1 MRVPIRHVTHHKP
14 APSGGN
20 RPVSLSKWGNT
31 PSRTCTELQ
40 APSVQAD
47 TLRHMQSP
55 IAVGRGSTRHQ
66 QTAVT
71 MLARCRCRES
81 RTCSSI
87 DRQPSQPG
95 AASPA
100 TPSGRAFGCV
110 RLVVQANQA
119 TLEPATDCIQPH
131 VHVSTCC
138 GNSSAAA
145 AALSRVSTSCNRR
158 TYINAGCT
166 TACTHH

>member
-1 MRVPIRHVTHHKP
+1 MLHTTNQLDREVTGP
-14 APSGGN
+14 CPCRSGAILHPGRARSN
-20 RPVSLSKWGNT
+20 KRPPCRQTHSAICSRLSPN
-31 PSRTCTELQ
+31 
-40 APSVQAD
+40 
-47 TLRHMQSP
+47 
-55 IAVGRGSTRHQ
+55 AVGRGSTRHQ

-87 DRQPSQPG
+87 DRRPSQPD

-138 GNSSAAA
+138 G
-145 AALSRVSTSCNRR
+145 SCCR
-158 TYINAGCT
+158 CFVP
-166 TACTHH
+166 CLHFM